1 MTTKKNNKN
10 NKNRR
15 VTKKKYAL
23 KTSKKKT
30 FIHGGEPP
38 GKLIIPPIFN
48 SKPNLSFDKL
58 AVVPTDTAIG
68 PTVDI
73 PKPVDIEP
81 APPAQIQKPVE
92 SPAPSAPPLID
103 GDDIISNTSSSS
115 LQEELANCHNY
126 SNFYYAQNQGLVSQ
140 LFRLQYPN
148 IPPYDHQVRSATN
161 VPYIK
166 PELLYEQIKKA
177 MSLIS
182 RTKFNSEIIQLLKD
196 GRTMNSFDEVP
207 DETIPQLKLVGIIN
221 RIEPSLFKMFNP
233 NTSNAFFKVDFI
245 PPAEE
250 AQFTAMNPNDGSEH
264 LMKYPAVAFIRCRI
278 IDKGILNFR
287 AVYLVTSR
295 TAIVDE
301 DALVASTYESKII
314 GLLKIES
321 PEKYEAR
328 RVKEEKPVTRLDG
341 VKLHFDLKINGVET
355 EMRFTGPADEVK
367 KLADAI
373 NIEQRKIPDEIVKAR
388 NETSPEKTDN
398 DAPVASIENNN
409 APISYAI
416 TRFHISRDIKEQNVK
431 NAVKG
436 ITSLP
441 GLGIFKETAKV
452 AAKTTGSVV
461 ASWIKG
467 GKRKNIYKT
476 NNIKNR
482 NKRNTKKK
490 IKK

>member
-1 MTTKKNNKN
+1 MTTKKNKRNNKN

-15 VTKKKYAL
+15 VTKKKYTL
-23 KTSKKKT
+23 KTSKKKKT
-30 FIHGGEPP
+30 FSHGGEP
-38 GKLIIPPIFN
+38 GKLIIPPIFDSN
-48 SKPNLSFDKL
+48 
-58 AVVPTDTAIG
+58 
-68 PTVDI
+68 PTVSERSDANHD
-73 PKPVDIEP
+73 VV
-81 APPAQIQKPVE
+81 AQIQHPVATKDVAKDPVDTQKPVG
-92 SPAPSAPPLID
+92 SPVMID
-103 GDDIISNTSSSS
+103 GDDIISNTSSS

-126 SNFYYAQNQGLVSQ
+126 SNFYYAQNQGLASQ

-166 PELLYEQIKKA
+166 PELLYEQIKKV

-182 RTKFNSEIIQLLKD
+182 RTKFTSEIIKLLKE
-196 GRTMNSFDEVP
+196 GRPMNSFDDVP

-221 RIEPSLFKMFNP
+221 RIEPSLFKVFKP
-233 NTSNAFFKVDFI
+233 NTSNAFFKVEFI

-250 AQFTAMNPNDGSEH
+250 AQFPAMNPNDGSEH

-278 IDKGILNFR
+278 DNEALVFR

-301 DALVASTYESKII
+301 DALVESTYESKLI

-373 NIEQRKIPDEIVKAR
+373 NIEQRKIPDEIVKVR
-388 NETSPEKTDN
+388 NETSPEKTDK
-398 DAPVASIENNN
+398 DAPVTSIENNN

-416 TRFHISRDIKEQNVK
+416 TRFHISSNINEQTVK
-431 NAVKG
+431 NMVKG

-441 GLGIFKETAKV
+441 GLSVFKEGAKV
-452 AAKTTGSVV
+452 TAKTTGAV
-461 ASWIKG
+461 AVNMAQGLAGRLFRG
-467 GKRKNIYKT
+467 GKRKNMKYKT
-476 NNIKNR
+476 NNNKIR

-490 IKK
+490 